1 MTKLQLTIILWWNI
15 TITGNSPFSYHFCY
29 IESILVCSVSG
40 PGPFCTL
47 KHWPRAWNT
56 NGPSALDLPAIQ
68 HARIPWD
75 AWEHLMP
82 PAPKRS
88 GAKHCL
94 PLTWIY
100 LATHNKFFAYVHSP
114 PFFLTLV
121 SSLQLMCSLEFL
133 GSPASATAG
142 TADRFT
148 SAFNEFTPAASVWM
162 ACAAA
167 ILSLFLGQILPKGN
181 EKKTGVIATSIRKIW
196 RKTDESCL
204 EKDHAI
210 NIWKTHHIMI
220 AWYSTTNWAI

>member
-1 MTKLQLTIILWWNI
+1 
-15 TITGNSPFSYHFCY
+15 
-29 IESILVCSVSG
+29 
-40 PGPFCTL
+40 
-47 KHWPRAWNT
+47 
-56 NGPSALDLPAIQ
+56 
-68 HARIPWD
+68 
-75 AWEHLMP
+75 MP

-181 EKKTGVIATSIRKIW
+181 EKKNRGDSY
-196 RKTDESCL
+196 
-204 EKDHAI
+204 I
-210 NIWKTHHIMI
+210 NQK
-220 AWYSTTNWAI
+220 NLKEN